1 MERNITIVSAFFD
14 IGRGKIADSALTRS
28 NMDYLS
34 YFEFWARIRNKTII
48 YTEPKFVNEIT
59 KIRAKYGLQK
69 QTIVIPVEDVYSIE
83 QDLYEKMKKISQR
96 KEFSNYRYYTDAM
109 SNLANYDYIMLMKYW
124 CIMDAEQ
131 RGYITDMAAWVD
143 FGFNHGGD
151 CYVKPEEFDFSW
163 EYPFEE
169 KIQYFALKDPEK
181 ELGIRNLQLQTDCI
195 MGCLLLVPK
204 KYCKQFWNMIVDAM
218 KSLLILD
225 CIDDDQQLL
234 LMAYRM
240 KPEIFE
246 VHISDWFMGI
256 KECGGEHLT
265 TKEKNIP
272 NPGVINQ
279 VKKKICKLLWRTP
292 PRRFAKR
299 ILEQTEEFYK

>member
-1 MERNITIVSAFFD
+1 MQRNITIVSAFFD
-14 IGRGKIADSALTRS
+14 IGRGKIADSSLTRS

-34 YFEFWARIRNKTII
+34 YFEFWARIRNKIVVYTESRFVDRVIEIRKKFSLEDQTII
-48 YTEPKFVNEIT
+48 IPIDDIFAVEPE
-59 KIRAKYGLQK
+59 
-69 QTIVIPVEDVYSIE
+69 
-83 QDLYEKMKKISQR
+83 LYRKMKSISDR
-96 KEFSNYRYYTDAM
+96 TDFHEFRYYNHAM
-109 SNLANYDYIMLMKYW
+109 SCDANYDYIMMMKYW
-124 CIMDAEQ
+124 CMMDAAR
-131 RGYITDMAAWVD
+131 RGLIDDMAAWID
-143 FGFNHGGD
+143 FGYNHGGQ
-151 CYVKPEEFDFSW
+151 CYTKPEEFDYTWKYEFSDR
-163 EYPFEE
+163 
-169 KIQYFALKDPEK
+169 IHVFALKDPDK
-181 ELGIRNLQLQTDCI
+181 ELGIRNIQLQTDCI
-195 MGCLLLVPK
+195 NGSPLLAPAFL
-204 KYCKQFWNMIVDAM
+204 CEELWNMVK
-218 KSLLILD
+218 KSMEALTWID

-240 KPEIFE
+240 KPELFE

-272 NPGVINQ
+272 NPGVMNQ